1 MDRNLAEYQVKGMV
15 ARKWRER
22 RPATTV
28 DEIDIVIDIATELYQ
43 TLANVLEAY
52 NSSPF
57 SRPDLPMAMAR
68 NVEEQQA
75 LEEARFKI
83 AEFMRYPGEDPFN
96 LKAFLKKDETPED
109 NSPMLGGDRKNR
121 K

>member
-1 MDRNLAEYQVKGMV
+1 MDRHIAEYQVKGMV

-22 RPATTV
+22 KPATMV
-28 DEIDIVIDIATELYQ
+28 DEIDVVIDIAIELYQ
-43 TLANVLEAY
+43 TLGNVLEAY

-96 LKAFLKKDETPED
+96 LKDFLRKDDTPQD
-109 NSPMLGGDRKNR
+109 NSPRLGGDRKQT